1 MIARANSSPTN
12 RIARSDFEQFR
23 QSIES
28 WERHGQEAGRDGDV
42 ELAAG
47 YAEDVAALGAILRLI
62 ESGALDEAA
71 EAIDCLD
78 TLVRD
83 QFHLAFTM
91 RWYRAVDAMNTL
103 AQPTRLLRLRIGD
116 TL

>member
-1 MIARANSSPTN
+1 MIARARPN
-12 RIARSDFEQFR
+12 RPWQIRRRELEQFR

-28 WERHGQEAGRDGDV
+28 CERHGREAGRDGDV

-47 YAEDVAALGAILRLI
+47 YAEDVADLRAILRLI
-62 ESGALDEAA
+62 EAGALDEAA

-83 QFHLAFTM
+83 QLPQ
-91 RWYRAVDAMNTL
+91 RLYDAVV
-103 AQPTRLLRLRIGD
+103 PGS
-116 TL
+116 